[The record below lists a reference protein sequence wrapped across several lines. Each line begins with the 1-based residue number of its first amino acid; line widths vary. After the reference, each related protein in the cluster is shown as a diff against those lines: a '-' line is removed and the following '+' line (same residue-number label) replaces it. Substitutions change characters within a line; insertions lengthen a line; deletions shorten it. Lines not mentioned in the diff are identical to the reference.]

1 MSGRPRVRSMIP
13 YAGTRLTEPPAPD
26 GRTARPARGVEVRDT
41 AESPVASVDRA
52 LRILALIG
60 GAPTGLSL
68 DELAAKLDIPKSS
81 LHRILAALKFRKFVA
96 QPEVG
101 GAYFLG
107 TELLAT
113 AFRFHEM
120 LDLRA
125 LIHPL
130 LVRLS
135 GELNETTHMA
145 VLDGAEIVYQ
155 DKIEVATH
163 TIKLSSIIGG
173 RNPAHATGVGKA
185 LLAWT
190 YPTDEAIRA
199 WTLRWEP
206 LSRPT
211 KRTVRSAAQLAD
223 ELARVRKQG
232 YAIDVDENEVGVR
245 CAGVPIFLGRPVPAA
260 AVSITLLG
268 ARAEVRRLHELGQ
281 YLRSVVADWSE
292 VPLP

>member
-1 MSGRPRVRSMIP
+1 MQ
-13 YAGTRLTEPPAPD
+13 
-26 GRTARPARGVEVRDT
+26 DT

-68 DELAAKLDIPKSS
+68 DELAARLDIPKSS

-96 QPEVG
+96 QPETG

-113 AFRFHEM
+113 AFRFHDT

-199 WTLRWEP
+199 WTARWEP
-206 LSRPT
+206 LPRPT
-211 KRTVRSAAQLAD
+211 KRTVRSAAQLAG
-223 ELARVRKQG
+223 ELARVRDQG
-232 YAIDVDENEVGVR
+232 YALDVEENEVGVR
-245 CAGVPIFLGRPVPAA
+245 CAAVPIFLGRPVPAA

-268 ARAEVRRLHELGQ
+268 MRAEVRRLRELGE
-281 YLRSVVADWSE
+281 YLRSLAADWSRI
-292 VPLP
+292 PLP

>member
-1 MSGRPRVRSMIP
+1 VQGQDNV
-13 YAGTRLTEPPAPD
+13 
-26 GRTARPARGVEVRDT
+26 
-41 AESPVASVDRA
+41 ESPVASVDRA

-60 GAPTGLSL
+60 GAATGLSL
-68 DELAAKLDIPKSS
+68 DELAARLDIPKSS
-81 LHRILAALKFRKFVA
+81 LHRILAALKFRKFVS
-96 QPEVG
+96 QPEIG

-113 AFRFHEM
+113 AFRFHDS

-135 GELNETTHMA
+135 GELHETTHMA

-155 DKIEVATH
+155 DKIEAATH
-163 TIKLSSIIGG
+163 TIKLSSVIGG

-190 YPTDEAIRA
+190 YPTDQAIRA
-199 WTLRWEP
+199 WAAQWEP

-211 KRTVRSAAQLAD
+211 THTVKSADQLAD
-223 ELARVRKQG
+223 ELGQVREQG
-232 YAIDVDENEVGVR
+232 YALDVEENEIGVR
-245 CAGVPIFLGRPVPAA
+245 CAAVPVFLGREVPTA

-268 ARAEVRRLHELGQ
+268 SRAEVQRLNELGK
-281 YLRSVVADWSE
+281 YLRDVVDDWSK
-292 VPLP
+292 VPAQ

>member
-1 MSGRPRVRSMIP
+1 VQGQDNV
-13 YAGTRLTEPPAPD
+13 
-26 GRTARPARGVEVRDT
+26 
-41 AESPVASVDRA
+41 ESPVASVDRA

-60 GAPTGLSL
+60 GAATGLSL
-68 DELAAKLDIPKSS
+68 EELAAQLDIPKSS
-81 LHRILAALKFRKFVA
+81 LHRILAALKFRKFVS
-96 QPEVG
+96 QPEIG

-113 AFRFHEM
+113 AFRFHDR

-135 GELNETTHMA
+135 SELHETTHMA

-163 TIKLSSIIGG
+163 TIKLSSVIGG

-190 YPTDEAIRA
+190 YSTDEAIRA
-199 WTLRWEP
+199 WAAQWEP

-211 KRTVRSAAQLAD
+211 PRTVKSARELAD
-223 ELARVRKQG
+223 ELAQVREQG
-232 YAIDVDENEVGVR
+232 YALDVEENEIGVR
-245 CAGVPIFLGRPVPAA
+245 CAAVPIFLGRQLPTA

-268 ARAEVRRLHELGQ
+268 SRAEVRRLNELGK
-281 YLRSVVADWSE
+281 YLREVVDDWSK
-292 VPLP
+292 VPVQ

>member
-1 MSGRPRVRSMIP
+1 MQ
-13 YAGTRLTEPPAPD
+13 
-26 GRTARPARGVEVRDT
+26 DT
-41 AESPVASVDRA
+41 VDSPVASVDRA

-68 DELAAKLDIPKSS
+68 DELSARLDIPKSS

-130 LVRLS
+130 LVRIS

-155 DKIEVATH
+155 DKIEVAVH
-163 TIKLSSIIGG
+163 TIKLSSVIGG

-190 YPTDEAIRA
+190 YPTDEAIGA
-199 WTLRWEP
+199 WAARWEP
-206 LSRPT
+206 LPRLTTS
-211 KRTVRSAAQLAD
+211 TVRSAAQLAD
-223 ELARVRKQG
+223 ELARVRERG
-232 YAIDVDENEVGVR
+232 YALDVEENEVGVR
-245 CAGVPIFLGRPVPAA
+245 CVGVPVFLGRPVPAA
-260 AVSITLLG
+260 ALSITLLG
-268 ARAEVRRLHELGQ
+268 ARAEVRRLHELGE
-281 YLRSVVADWSE
+281 YLRAVVADWSE
-292 VPLP
+292 VPVP